1 MLVCLCACFWIAQY
15 YNLINVTFIL
25 ATQVGIVVVCLFVFT
40 SLIDKGRSTNRC
52 QPSPHLNNT
61 FVNLPKT

>member
-25 ATQVGIVVVCLFVFT
+25 ATQVGIVVVCLGFFT
-40 SLIDKGRSTNRC
+40 SLI
-52 QPSPHLNNT
+52 NT
-61 FVNLPKT
+61 LIRGAPLTDVSHQHI